1 MLILN
6 RLRDEQLLPKIKLLY
21 CRLHGRQGSQLLL
34 TPTGAPCLSHFKDGE
49 DVVPD
54 YICCRGKCQEDGAVF
69 SEAAKIMTL
78 LSVEQVIDG
87 YTI

>member
-1 MLILN
+1 M
-6 RLRDEQLLPKIKLLY
+6 RDEQLLPKIKLLA
-21 CRLHGRQGSQLLL
+21 CRGGRSKGSQLVL
-34 TPTGAPCLSHFKDGE
+34 TPTAAPCLSHFKDGK

-54 YICCRGKCQEDGAVF
+54 YICCRGKCQEDGAVC